1 MADHLTWSGAA
12 TDIDR
17 NVSLGRNGLK
27 QKRCGGFKKNR
38 ERHHLGNVSKCYVNM
53 VRYGKRSEFKVDKGD
68 VVFLSECV
76 LARF

>member
-1 MADHLTWSGAA
+1 M
-12 TDIDR
+12 R
-17 NVSLGRNGLK
+17 NVSLGRNEIK
-27 QKRCGGFKKNR
+27 QKRCDGFKKKQR
-38 ERHHLGNVSKCYVNM
+38 KTTSGIRIKMLVNM